1 MYRKL
6 LCLIGCALFLA
17 VGCEKEPVIKTQPSV
32 SPYLEMMLKGDVK
45 EISYTTETFRIDNEY
60 KYECTIGFDNKTHN
74 INYYES
80 NGVVR
85 DNYEDLAFER
95 FRVSNSSFGFYEFP
109 DLWKETYNTITI
121 YSGNT
126 RTEYKWDQNDSVGI
140 FTDIRCFIDDEPV
153 AYEGEYNIAE
163 LLYYENGYPKHSF
176 ILEETGVTLVN
187 KYEYYDFDHMGN
199 PLKLIKQ
206 TPKEKIV
213 ITREITYW

>member
-6 LCLIGCALFLA
+6 LCLIGCVLFLA
-17 VGCEKEPVIKTQPSV
+17 VGCEKEPVKVKQQPITP
-32 SPYLEMMLKGDVK
+32 PYTKMMLKGSVA
-45 EISYTTETFRIDNEY
+45 EISYTRVRSDADTEVRSKTTY
-60 KYECTIGFDNKTHN
+60 HFDEDQNVIYHEQDGIASDSFVNLTT
-74 INYYES
+74 ES
-80 NGVVR
+80 FWATEEA
-85 DNYEDLAFER
+85 DHLYD
-95 FRVSNSSFGFYEFP
+95 FP
-109 DLWKETYNTITI
+109 YLWKVYN
-121 YSGNT
+121 YFKVFDGNT
-126 RTEYKWDQNDSVGI
+126 RTEYKWGQNDSVGI

-187 KYEYYDFDHMGN
+187 KYEYSDFDHMGN